1 MSAPAPGWPR
11 AGAGLLGVGVLTAGA
26 AVFAARRLLVSV
38 TVVGESM
45 TPTFRDGERLLVR
58 RTGRARVGQVVVL
71 DNREPGA
78 RRGYADRQSPDLL
91 VKRLAAVSG
100 DPVPEPVYDAVGAG
114 PGDRVPPGRIVVLGD
129 APGSVDSRSWGY
141 LAADRLRGVALRAR

>member
-1 MSAPAPGWPR
+1 MRCVGISV
-11 AGAGLLGVGVLTAGA
+11 GVGALAVGA
-26 AVFAARRLLVSV
+26 AIVAARRRLLAV

-45 TPTFRDGERLLVR
+45 TPTYRDGERLLVR
-58 RTGRARVGQVVVL
+58 RARRARVGRVVVL

-78 RRGYADRQSPDLL
+78 PRGLADRMSPELL
-91 VKRLAAVSG
+91 VKRLAAAPG
-100 DPVPEPVYDAVGAG
+100 DPVPEQVLEAVGAQ

-141 LAADRLRGVALRAR
+141 LAANRLVGVAVRAR